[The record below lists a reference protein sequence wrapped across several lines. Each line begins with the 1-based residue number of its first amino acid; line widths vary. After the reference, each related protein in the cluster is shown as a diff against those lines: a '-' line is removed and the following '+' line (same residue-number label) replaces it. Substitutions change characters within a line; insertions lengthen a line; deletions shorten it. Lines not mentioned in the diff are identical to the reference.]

1 MYVKDVNMLLHNKC
15 KILREAHVLS
25 PDTKLVHCWIVS
37 MSGSHLCWTI
47 SGSLRTCWKE
57 QLSFL
62 CSSGCDQGNAR
73 KGWCCLCAIFVEN
86 AGSMQER
93 HYLALCKLLGLEV
106 KKQEERVSD
115 PSSSFPVSPVDGCS
129 FEISLASSLLILRSP
144 CHLKMRFHS

>member
-1 MYVKDVNMLLHNKC
+1 M
-15 KILREAHVLS
+15 
-25 PDTKLVHCWIVS
+25 VHCWIVS

-106 KKQEERVSD
+106 KKQEERVWD
-115 PSSSFPVSPVDGCS
+115 PSSSFPVSPVENEVPLLNLQGKPIG
-129 FEISLASSLLILRSP
+129 FASLLRTRDLLPFGVCWSSWTLYQP
-144 CHLKMRFHS
+144 CSLV